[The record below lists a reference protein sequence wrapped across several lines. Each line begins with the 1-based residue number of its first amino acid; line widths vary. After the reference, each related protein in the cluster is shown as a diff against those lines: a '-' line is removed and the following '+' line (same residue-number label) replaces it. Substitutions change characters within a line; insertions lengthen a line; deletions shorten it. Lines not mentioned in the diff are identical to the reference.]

1 MTPALVIAAVS
12 LGIWCYLLA
21 ARGLFFR
28 TIREAGDH
36 VPLAGETPQV
46 VAIIPARDEADGIG
60 QTVQSLLRQTY
71 DGELQIIVIDDHSSD
86 GTAGLARRAAEEAG
100 GAGRLTVLQG
110 RDLPRGWSGKVWAQ
124 SQGVE
129 EAERRFP
136 DARYLLLTDAD
147 IAHAPDSVAR
157 LVARAEAHGLDLVS
171 LMVRLASESFFEKL
185 LVPAFVFFFQKLYPF
200 AWVNRPDHPTA
211 AAAGGCML
219 VRRTA
224 LSRIGGMAAISGR
237 LIDDC
242 SLAAAIKRQGPI
254 WLGLA
259 RETLSLRRYRNPRD
273 VWRMVART
281 AYTQL
286 DHSPLNL
293 AAAALAMALTYLAPP
308 VLAIVTWGEPPA
320 LIGLLVWG
328 LMSAAFLPMLRYYR
342 LSPLWAAALPAV
354 ALFYLGA
361 TIDSGRRH
369 WQGRGG
375 EWKGRVQVRSDA

>member
-1 MTPALVIAAVS
+1 MTPALAVAAIS

-21 ARGLFFR
+21 GRGLFFR
-28 TIREAGDH
+28 TIRESAHGLPEI
-36 VPLAGETPQV
+36 VAPPQV
-46 VAIIPARDEADGIG
+46 VAIVPARDEADGIG
-60 QTVQSLLRQTY
+60 ETVRSLLRQTY
-71 DGELQIIVIDDHSSD
+71 RGDLQIIVIDDHSTD
-86 GTAGLARRAAEEAG
+86 GTARIAANAAREVG
-100 GAGRLTVLQG
+100 GEDRLIVLTG
-110 RDLPRGWSGKVWAQ
+110 RDLPRGWTGKVWAQ
-124 SQGVE
+124 AQGVD

-136 DARYLLLTDAD
+136 EARYLLLTDAD
-147 IAHAPDSVAR
+147 IAHAPDSVAG
-157 LVARAEAHGLDLVS
+157 LVARAEAGGLDLVS

-200 AWVNRPDHPTA
+200 AWVNRPGHPAA

-219 VRRTA
+219 VRRQA
-224 LSRIGGMAAISGR
+224 LRRIGGMSAIAGR

-242 SLAAAIKRQGPI
+242 SLAAAIKRGGPV

-259 RETLSLRRYRNPRD
+259 HETRSLRRYRNPAD

-293 AAAALAMALTYLAPP
+293 AAAALGMILTYLAPP
-308 VLAIVTWGEPPA
+308 ILALVTWGEPSA
-320 LIGLLVWG
+320 FIGLLVWG
-328 LMSAAFLPMLRYYR
+328 LMCAAFLPMLRYYR
-342 LSPLWAAALPAV
+342 LSPLWAAALPAI

-361 TIDSGRRH
+361 TLDSGRRH
-369 WQGRGG
+369 WLGRGG